1 MIFTYLLF
9 YKEENLSEKTKDRFK
24 KSINAHG
31 QITWYFQ
38 AFRTT
43 RRGFKTKREALQE
56 YLRMK
61 KEHDKQKKLIE
72 ADATF
77 SHVGEKWFAYYVLL
91 DEQKSNT
98 YAKRREELNTL
109 NRFIGDEKLTQLTSE
124 RLQDLMFELKERGI
138 DGESKGYAY
147 SSLKSL
153 RQILNMIFRY
163 ATQFHLLSEN
173 PLARTRIPKY
183 KTTVEELKGIIS
195 DVEVKYLTI
204 EELRT
209 LLSYA
214 LIYEE
219 LSLATL
225 FHVLFYTGCRVSEAL
240 ALQPDDIDFKR
251 NEILFYKQ
259 VVMTGATEGFRI
271 DTTKTFAS
279 ARRVVVTDLVMEK
292 LKHLIEVLTEM
303 HKQMKFQQQDFYLF
317 VYLAPGKGGY
327 PFRREYENDHIK
339 LCVERS
345 GIVKTFHTHLA
356 RHTMAS
362 LCAPYCNLDVIR
374 ERLSHTDKTVTK
386 IYRHITSNEKL
397 KPLAAFADLES

>member
-1 MIFTYLLF
+1 M
-9 YKEENLSEKTKDRFK
+9 EKTKDRFK
-24 KSINAHG
+24 KSIRADG
-31 QITWYFQ
+31 QIAWNFQ

-43 RRGFKTKREALQE
+43 RRGFRTKREAQQE

-61 KEHDKQKKLIE
+61 REHDKQKKLVGV
-72 ADATF
+72 DATF
-77 SHVGEKWFAYYVLL
+77 SHVGEKWFAHYVSL

-98 YAKRREELNTL
+98 YAKRKEELSTL
-109 NRFIGDEKLTQLTSE
+109 NRFIGDEKLTQLTPE
-124 RLQDLMFELKERGI
+124 RLQDLMFELKAKGI

-147 SSLKSL
+147 NSLKSL

-163 ATQFHLLSEN
+163 ATQFHLLNEN
-173 PLARTRIPKY
+173 PLGKTRIPKY
-183 KTTVEELKGIIS
+183 KTTVEELKGIVS

-204 EELRT
+204 EEVRA

-219 LSLATL
+219 LPLATL

-259 VVMTGATEGFRI
+259 VVMTGATEDFRI

-292 LKHLIEVLTEM
+292 LKHLIEALTEM

-317 VYLAPGKGGY
+317 VYLAPGKRGY
-327 PFRREYENDHIK
+327 PFRREYVNDHIK
-339 LCVERS
+339 ACVERS
-345 GIVKTFHTHLA
+345 GIVKAFHTHLA

-362 LCAPYCNLDVIR
+362 LCAPYCSLDVIR
-374 ERLSHTDKTVTK
+374 ERLGHTDETVTK

-397 KPLAAFADLES
+397 KPLAAFDDLEN